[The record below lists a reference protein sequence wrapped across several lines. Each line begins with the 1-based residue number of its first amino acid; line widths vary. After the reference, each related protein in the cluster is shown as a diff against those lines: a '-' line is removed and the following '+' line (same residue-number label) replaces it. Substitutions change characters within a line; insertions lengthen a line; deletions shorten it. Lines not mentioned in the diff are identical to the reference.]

1 MWAVET
7 EELSR
12 TFGNFTAVD
21 RVSLKIRQGGIYGF
35 LGPNGSGK
43 STTIRMLCG
52 ILEPSGGSGR
62 IMGLDI
68 VGQSEQIKA
77 NIGYMSQKF
86 SLYNDL
92 TVRENLEF
100 YAGLYSL
107 PLNIKNERIVE
118 MIGMAGLTGRENEL
132 TGNFSGG
139 WKQRL
144 ALGSSILHRPA
155 ILFLDEPTGGVDP
168 KSRRMFWDII
178 YQLAAGG
185 TTVMVTTHFMDE
197 AEHCDEIGFIFEGK
211 LIASDT
217 PSGLKQSI
225 PGRLLKISSTDPIE
239 MMTELTRQGLPML
252 DVYAQ
257 GAAVHLR
264 VAEADLPQYAKFQ
277 GKLIQPSL
285 EDVFV
290 HFVKQKRQE
299 VAA

>member
-1 MWAVET
+1 
-7 EELSR
+7 
-12 TFGNFTAVD
+12 
-21 RVSLKIRQGGIYGF
+21 
-35 LGPNGSGK
+35 
-43 STTIRMLCG
+43 
-52 ILEPSGGSGR
+52 
-62 IMGLDI
+62 
-68 VGQSEQIKA
+68 
-77 NIGYMSQKF
+77 
-86 SLYNDL
+86 
-92 TVRENLEF
+92 
-100 YAGLYSL
+100 
-107 PLNIKNERIVE
+107 
-118 MIGMAGLTGRENEL
+118 
-132 TGNFSGG
+132 
-139 WKQRL
+139 
-144 ALGSSILHRPA
+144 
-155 ILFLDEPTGGVDP
+155 
-168 KSRRMFWDII
+168 MFWDII